1 MFKKPR
7 LILITFTI
15 FFCTNLTSQAGVLS
29 SELQSVI
36 ESSGSNK
43 ELSVILCLSE
53 KVNLSLFK
61 DTDKTLRRS
70 KIIKA
75 LKNKKNSTQKHLT
88 AFLKKRNVNS
98 IIPLWIINGM
108 AITAKADIIR
118 HLSHYPQIESIRPDY
133 MIQVPQTTYGSLT
146 IPEWNIEMIQASKL
160 WDLGYTGQGI
170 VLANMDT
177 GVDVNHPDL
186 NDKWRGGTN
195 SWFDPYHE
203 HHTPYDRDS
212 HGTQTMGIMGGGN
225 RGGMTIGVAP
235 DAQWIAAKIFNDAGE
250 AFISAIHQGFQW
262 LLDPDGNPNTDDAPD
277 IINNSWGLPDNAG
290 KCILE
295 FHADIQALKAAGI
308 AVIFAAGNEGPGPS
322 TNISPGNYPE
332 SFAVGA
338 IDESLNIADFSSRG
352 PSVCDRSLYPQVV
365 APGLNIRTTDITV
378 GNIFSNWYAT
388 VSGTSFSTAHVSGTL
403 ALLKNA
409 FPSLPISE
417 LESALTKSA
426 LDLGDLGADNAYG
439 YGLIDAFEAYTML
452 INQGSED
459 LNDEANYKDDDGDGF
474 TTCEDCND
482 NDPTIYPGAPEIKN
496 DGIDQDCNGYDLT
509 ITITKAVY
517 KSKRGR
523 GYLSVEA
530 TSSLKE
536 KAHLELLGYGPM
548 NWNRRKSKWT
558 ITIRRAGTNP
568 GIVLVSGIEGS
579 EATHPQL
586 NRYFPNFYRDIL
598 PTFTFH
604 LE

>member
-1 MFKKPR
+1 MFKKTCLM
-7 LILITFTI
+7 LISFTI

-29 SELQSVI
+29 SELLSVI
-36 ESSGSNK
+36 ESSGSDK
-43 ELSVILCLSE
+43 ELSVIITLSE
-53 KVNLSLFK
+53 KVNLSLFN

-75 LKNKKNSTQKHLT
+75 LQNKKNSTQKHLT
-88 AFLKKRNVNS
+88 AFLNKRNVTR

-108 AITAKADIIR
+108 AITAKADIIHR
-118 HLSHYPQIESIRPDY
+118 LAYYPQIENIRLDYSIQAPR
-133 MIQVPQTTYGSLT
+133 ITYGSLT
-146 IPEWNIEMIQASKL
+146 IPEWNIEIIQASKL
-160 WDLGYTGQGI
+160 WGLGYTGQGI

-203 HHTPYDRDS
+203 HHTPYDIDG
-212 HGTQTMGIMGGGN
+212 HGTQTMGIMVGGN
-225 RGGMTIGVAP
+225 SAGIAIGVAP
-235 DAQWIAAKIFNDAGE
+235 NAQWIAAKIFNDDGE

-277 IINNSWGLPDNAG
+277 IINNSWGLPDNAS

-295 FHADIQALKAAGI
+295 FHDDIQALKAAGI
-308 AVIFAAGNEGPGPS
+308 AVVFAAGNEGPDPS

-338 IDESLNIADFSSRG
+338 IDESLTIADFSSRG
-352 PSVCDRSLYPQVV
+352 PSACDRSLYYPQVV
-365 APGLNIRTTDITV
+365 APGINIRTTDITA
-378 GNIFSNWYAT
+378 GYIFSNWYTT
-388 VSGTSFSTAHVSGTL
+388 VSGTSFSCAHVSGAL

-409 FPSLPISE
+409 FPNLAISE
-417 LESALTKSA
+417 LESTLKESA
-426 LDLGDLGADNAYG
+426 LDLGIPGVDNIYG
-439 YGLIDAFEAYTML
+439 YGLIDAFEAYTTL

-459 LNDEANYKDDDGDGF
+459 LNDEADYRDNDRDGF

-482 NDPTIYPGAPEIKN
+482 HDPTIYPGAPEIKN

-509 ITITKAVY
+509 ITITKAIY
-517 KSKRGR
+517 KTKRRR
-523 GYLSVEA
+523 GYLRVEA

-558 ITIRRAGTNP
+558 ITIRHAGTNP
-568 GIVLVSGIEGS
+568 SILLVSGIEGS
-579 EATHPQL
+579 ETTHPQL
-586 NRYFPNFYRDIL
+586 NRYSPNF
-598 PTFTFH
+598 
-604 LE
+604 